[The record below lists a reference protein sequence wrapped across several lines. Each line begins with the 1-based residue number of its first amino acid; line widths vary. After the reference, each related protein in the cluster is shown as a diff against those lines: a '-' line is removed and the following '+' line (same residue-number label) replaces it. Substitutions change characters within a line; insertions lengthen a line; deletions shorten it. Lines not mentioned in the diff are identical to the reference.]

1 MFILKNVM
9 KNVEI
14 FETSFPGNDGKVVK
28 MTILRAT
35 VLPTTDPLLINR
47 MMDAAVSEYVQNK
60 GHNTFVECHDDTPN
74 LRIIISDLN
83 DVVFEDEHL

>member
-1 MFILKNVM
+1 M

-14 FETSFPGNDGKVVK
+14 FETTIPGNDGKLVK
-28 MTILRAT
+28 MAILRAT
-35 VLPTTDPLLINR
+35 VPSTVDLLQIKR
-47 MMDAAVSEYVQNK
+47 MMDVAVSEYIQYK

-83 DVVFEDEHL
+83 DVVFKDFEDEHL